1 MSILA
6 YKYCPWN
13 RYTKMLIYDGIMHF
27 SNPLSFNDRYDCQP
41 CGAYNGVLPEDYS
54 WEDRNEAAKRRLLL
68 ADIQK
73 RRQQMNQRI
82 SQYGVSC
89 FSKSCNIPKMWAHYA
104 DRNRGV
110 CLCFDLDE
118 LGFKGVYKEV
128 EYKEERKVFDFVRT
142 DIDEDIW
149 FYTKSKDWIEEQEIR
164 YLMRP
169 SFSTGNRIQ
178 RNFRYNQ
185 NALKEVIFGSEW
197 SFDMWHN
204 EFLSLIDKGIQVE
217 VAFMEQMMDIKT
229 FEYKK
234 ANVNYKVSHL

>member
-1 MSILA
+1 
-6 YKYCPWN
+6 
-13 RYTKMLIYDGIMHF
+13 MLIYDGIMHF

-54 WEDRNEAAKRRLLL
+54 WEDHNEAAKRRLLL

-128 EYKEERKVFDFVRT
+128 EYKEERKVFDFGKT

-204 EFLSLIDKGIQVE
+204 EFLSLIDKGLQVE